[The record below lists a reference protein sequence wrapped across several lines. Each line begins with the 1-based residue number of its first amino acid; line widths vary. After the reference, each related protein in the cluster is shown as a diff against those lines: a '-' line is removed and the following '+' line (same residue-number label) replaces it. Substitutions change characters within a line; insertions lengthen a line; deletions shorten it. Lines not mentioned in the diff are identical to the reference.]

1 MSKSK
6 HLDASQN
13 AKRIVAESIAKH
25 EGPLPADVEAA
36 WKAWI
41 AGVGKVDQRAATL
54 LRAAFEVGV
63 AAGKR
68 STKIRGA

>member
-1 MSKSK
+1 MSKPK
-6 HLDASQN
+6 RPDASQN
-13 AKRIVAESIAKH
+13 AKRIVAESTAKH
-25 EGPLPADVEAA
+25 EDALPADVEAV
-36 WKAWI
+36 WDAWI

-68 STKIRGA
+68 DRQK